1 MSENKKVIIP
11 EGQLDALAQSLLPA
25 IREFF
30 LLRRVVRSFGKI
42 ILKRLS
48 RVMKNTISIFVIG

>member
-30 LLRRVVRSFGKI
+30 TSESGKKLWENH
-42 ILKRLS
+42 LKEIEQGNE
-48 RVMKNTISIFVIG
+48 KYD